1 MKADSTCVRC
11 VESVRALPPS
21 YGTIEML
28 LCLVSV
34 RSRWISPSESYEA
47 ARGALPGPKKGLSSS
62 CVVQLQAAVHAFRGV
77 PQGRAAGAWDAHA
90 ALMDRSRDRY
100 G

>member
-1 MKADSTCVRC
+1 MIGSFFAREITSKKYAAFPTPR
-11 VESVRALPPS
+11 R
-21 YGTIEML
+21 TTRIE
-28 LCLVSV
+28 
-34 RSRWISPSESYEA
+34 
-47 ARGALPGPKKGLSSS
+47 GLSQGLKR
-62 CVVQLQAAVHAFRGV
+62 VFQAVTTNQHAGVHAFRGV

>member
-1 MKADSTCVRC
+1 MTPTRNHNHPQLGHYAAAKA
-11 VESVRALPPS
+11 A
-21 YGTIEML
+21 
-28 LCLVSV
+28 
-34 RSRWISPSESYEA
+34 
-47 ARGALPGPKKGLSSS
+47 PGPIAESSFK
-62 CVVQLQAAVHAFRGV
+62 LQAAVHAFRGV

>member
-1 MKADSTCVRC
+1 MLIFNAK
-11 VESVRALPPS
+11 RAAHD
-21 YGTIEML
+21 E
-28 LCLVSV
+28 
-34 RSRWISPSESYEA
+34 E
-47 ARGALPGPKKGLSSS
+47 
-62 CVVQLQAAVHAFRGV
+62 LQAAVHAFRGV